1 MTIAHVQV
9 NLVAQLPVLHFGQ
22 EQGGPM
28 RLFLIVFSLLWIALG
43 ATIVLHTGRARGR
56 LKEMILGVNV
66 RLWAALAVLLGM
78 IFLVAAFAVQ
88 EVFWLALVLGILA
101 LAKGVY
107 FAISP
112 FQQARSL
119 LEWWSDRATE
129 TTIRLWGLVSFTLGV
144 MLLSWLM

>member
-1 MTIAHVQV
+1 
-9 NLVAQLPVLHFGQ
+9 
-22 EQGGPM
+22 M
-28 RLFLIVFSLLWIALG
+28 RLFLILFSLLWIALG

-107 FAISP
+107 FAVSP
-112 FQQARSL
+112 LQQVRSL

>member
-1 MTIAHVQV
+1 
-9 NLVAQLPVLHFGQ
+9 
-22 EQGGPM
+22 M

-107 FAISP
+107 FAVSP
-112 FQQARSL
+112 LQQVRSL